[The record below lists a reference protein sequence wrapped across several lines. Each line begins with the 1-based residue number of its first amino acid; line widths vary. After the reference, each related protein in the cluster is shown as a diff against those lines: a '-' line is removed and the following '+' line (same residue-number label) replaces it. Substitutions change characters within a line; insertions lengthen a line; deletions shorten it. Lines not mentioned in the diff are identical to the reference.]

1 MTTKLRYFAYARKST
16 EDKEKQAL
24 SIEQQTDKFKDS
36 FSDFD
41 IVEVIEEEKSAFM
54 PHNRPRF
61 AEMIERIKNGDADGI
76 IAWHPDRLSR
86 NEVDA
91 STITYMLRT
100 GELKDL
106 KFGSYGFDNTPEG
119 IWMLQIALSQ
129 SQYFSAKLGKDVKR
143 GLEKK
148 IKMGWQNGVAPMGYI
163 NVKNPDTQINE
174 LAIDEERFPLVRKMW
189 DLMLTGNYTP
199 NQIRGMANDEW
210 GFRTKKR
217 KRSGGKPL
225 SNSGI
230 YRIFTNLFYAGFITL
245 DGQEIEGKH
254 RPMVNLDEYDRVQ
267 TILGRGGKPRAK
279 THEFSFTGTIRCG
292 ECGCL
297 ITGTKKIK
305 YVKAEK
311 KTKDYIYCH
320 CTRHKTGYDCR
331 QPRIPLSELEN
342 QIDEQISTLTIL
354 PEFRDWA
361 LDYLREKN
369 DLEIE
374 SRTKIYQQQ
383 NKTLTQVQTEL
394 DNLTKMRYRELI
406 DDAEYLRNKKD
417 LSVKIKK
424 LQENVRDTEKRAED
438 WIDLADRAFDFA
450 TYARI
455 HFANAKTQLKKEII
469 RTLGITFT
477 LKDKILTIEPTEW
490 LVPIQTRY
498 SAVEQEYQTLEL
510 NKKLSNKAKTEAL
523 FSVRAHWLRDLDS
536 NQDNEIQSLVSYH

>member
-1 MTTKLRYFAYARKST
+1 MTNKLRYFAYARKST

-41 IVEVIEEEKSAFM
+41 IVDVIEEEKSAFI
-54 PHNRPRF
+54 PYNRPRF
-61 AEMIERIKNGDADGI
+61 KEMIDRIKNGEADGI

-100 GELKDL
+100 GEIKDL

-174 LAIDEERFPLVRKMW
+174 LAIDEERFSLVRKMW

-199 NQIRGMANDEW
+199 NQIREMANDEW
-210 GFRTKKR
+210 GFRTRKR
-217 KRSGGKPL
+217 KHSGGRPL
-225 SNSGI
+225 SRSGI
-230 YRIFTNLFYAGFITL
+230 YRIFTNVFYAGLIPFE
-245 DGQEIEGKH
+245 GQQIEGKH
-254 RPMVNLDEYDRVQ
+254 TPLVNLDEFDRVQ
-267 TILGRGGKPRAK
+267 SILGRGGKPRAK

-297 ITGTKKIK
+297 ITGTKKTK
-305 YVKAEK
+305 YVIAEK
-311 KTKDYIYCH
+311 KVKDYTYCH
-320 CTRHKTGYDCR
+320 CTKQKSGYKCK
-331 QPRIPLSELEN
+331 QPRIPLSELER
-342 QIDEQISTLTIL
+342 QIDEQIKTLTIL

-383 NKTLTQVQTEL
+383 NRTLTQVQAEL

-406 DDAEYLRNKKD
+406 DDTEYLRNKKD
-417 LSVKIKK
+417 LSTKIKK

-438 WIDLADRAFDFA
+438 WVDITDRAFDFA

-455 HFANAKTQLKKEII
+455 HFANAKIQLKKEII
-469 RTLGITFT
+469 RTLGISFK
-477 LKDKILTIEPTEW
+477 LQDKILTIEPTEW

-498 SAVEQEYQTLEL
+498 SAVEKEYRTLEL
-510 NKKLSNKAKTEAL
+510 NKKLSNKAKTEA
-523 FSVRAHWLRDLDS
+523 FSSVRAHWLGD
-536 NQDNEIQSLVSYH
+536 

>member
-1 MTTKLRYFAYARKST
+1 MTKKLKYFAYARKST

-24 SIEQQTDKFKDS
+24 SIEQQTDKFKES
-36 FSDFD
+36 FDDFD
-41 IVEVIEEEKSAFM
+41 IVEVIEEEKSAFT
-54 PHNRPRF
+54 PYNRPAF
-61 AEMIERIKNGDADGI
+61 TKMIERIRNGEADGI

-100 GELKDL
+100 GHIKDL

-119 IWMLQIALSQ
+119 IWMLQMALSQ

-148 IKMGWQNGVAPMGYI
+148 IKMGWQNGVAPIGYI

-174 LAIDEERFPLVRKMW
+174 IDIDPERFQLVRKMW
-189 DLMLTGNYTP
+189 DLMLTGNYNP
-199 NQIRGMANDEW
+199 NQIREIANDEW
-210 GFRTKKR
+210 GFLTKKR
-217 KRSGGKPL
+217 KRSGGRPL
-225 SNSGI
+225 SRSGI
-230 YRIFTNLFYAGFITL
+230 YKIFTSVFYAGYIPYK
-245 DGQEIEGKH
+245 GQEVEGKH
-254 RPMVNLDEYDRVQ
+254 KPMVSLSEYDRVQ
-267 TILGRGGKPRAK
+267 TILGRDGKPRAK

-297 ITGTKKIK
+297 ITGTKKTK
-305 YVKAEK
+305 YVKSEG

-320 CTRHKTGYDCR
+320 CTKQKTGYKCQ
-331 QPRIPLSELEN
+331 QPRIPLSELER
-342 QIDEQISTLTIL
+342 QVDEQIQTLTIL

-374 SRTKIYQQQ
+374 SRTKIHEQQ
-383 NKTLTQVQTEL
+383 NRNLLQAQSEL

-406 DDAEYLRNKKD
+406 DDDEYLRNKKA
-417 LSVKIKK
+417 LSGKIKK
-424 LQENVRDTEKRAED
+424 MRELVRDTEKRADNWVE
-438 WIDLADRAFDFA
+438 LTERAFDFA

-455 HFANAKTQLKKEII
+455 HFANDTIQEKKEII

-477 LKDKILTIEPTEW
+477 LKDKNLSIEPIEW
-490 LVPIQTRY
+490 LVPIQTGY
-498 SAVEQEYQTLEL
+498 QKLEQKYLSLEL
-510 NKKLSNKAKTEAL
+510 DKLGLNKAKTEAL
-523 FSVRAHWLRDLDS
+523 SSVRAHWLRR
-536 NQDNEIQSLVSYH
+536 